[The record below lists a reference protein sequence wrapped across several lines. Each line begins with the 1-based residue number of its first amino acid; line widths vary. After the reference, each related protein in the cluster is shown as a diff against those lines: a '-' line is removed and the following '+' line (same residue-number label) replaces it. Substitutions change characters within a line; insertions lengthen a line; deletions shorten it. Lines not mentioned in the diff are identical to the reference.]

1 MVKSGGKET
10 SVSELIFQWVE
21 IFEDKT
27 GIIGKIAWDMTDVA
41 FCLLVLG
48 ILLVLVGA
56 KIYCFLASLMVFSG
70 VTVVTCI
77 LLEGRLDWSN
87 TVTAFTLIGCMLG
100 LLAFKWKKFN
110 AVVLSGLMAA
120 CIMWLAYPTIWI
132 VVCAGILT
140 AIATIYCPT
149 AMIIIYTTVTGTAL
163 IAENLS
169 IVGDLPMEIE
179 PYMLLAAGAIG
190 LMVQF
195 VLFGRKTE
203 GGQKFCKRFFA
214 KK

>member
-1 MVKSGGKET
+1 MSG
-10 SVSELIFQWVE
+10 LIFQWVE
-21 IFEDKT
+21 MFEDKT
-27 GIIGKIAWDMTDVA
+27 GIIGKIAWNMTDVA

-56 KIYCFLASLMVFSG
+56 KIYCFLVSLMVFSG

-77 LLEGRLDWSN
+77 LLEGRLDWGN

-110 AVVLSGLMAA
+110 AVVLSGLMAT
-120 CIMWLAYPTIWI
+120 CIMWLAYPAIWI
-132 VVCAGILT
+132 AVCAGILA
-140 AIATIYCPT
+140 AIAAIYCPT
-149 AMIIIYTTVTGTAL
+149 AMIIIYTTVTGTVL
-163 IAENLS
+163 IAENLP
-169 IVGDLPMEIE
+169 IGFK
-179 PYMLLAAGAIG
+179 PYMLIAAGAIG

>member
-1 MVKSGGKET
+1 MSG
-10 SVSELIFQWVE
+10 LIFQWVE
-21 IFEDKT
+21 MFEDKT
-27 GIIGKIAWDMTDVA
+27 GIIGKIAWNMADVA

-56 KIYCFLASLMVFSG
+56 KIYCFLVSLMVFSG

-77 LLEGRLDWSN
+77 LLEGRLDWGN

-110 AVVLSGLMAA
+110 AVVLSGLMAT
-120 CIMWLAYPTIWI
+120 CIMWLAYPAIWI
-132 VVCAGILT
+132 AVCAGILA
-140 AIATIYCPT
+140 AIAAIYCPT
-149 AMIIIYTTVTGTAL
+149 AMIIIYTTVTGTVL
-163 IAENLS
+163 IAENLP
-169 IVGDLPMEIE
+169 IGFK
-179 PYMLLAAGAIG
+179 PYMLIAAGAIG